1 MQTPDDGDE
10 PHETY
15 GLSALRHFVY
25 CSRAAPG
32 IDKAEVDR
40 IIAVSQ
46 RHNPLNGVTGLL
58 VFGGGVFFQWLEGP
72 RESILALV
80 QRLHADPRHDTIITL
95 DESEEVRERMFPDWA
110 MELVNS
116 DDIRE
121 VLADAHDNAENDATA
136 QALHRM
142 LEQID
147 RGELG
152 FGGS

>member
-1 MQTPDDGDE
+1 MQTPADGDE

-32 IDKAEVDR
+32 IDKTEVDR
-40 IIAVSQ
+40 IIAASQ
-46 RHNPLNGVTGLL
+46 RHNPRKAITGLL

-72 RESILALV
+72 RDSILALV
-80 QRLHADPRHDTIITL
+80 QTLHADPRHDTIIAL

-110 MELVNS
+110 MELVDS
-116 DDIRE
+116 GDIRV
-121 VLADAHDNAENDATA
+121 VLADALDDAENEATA
-136 QALHRM
+136 QALQRLLAM
-142 LEQID
+142 FD

-152 FGGS
+152 A